1 MSMQKTKYSGRI
13 NRLKTEQTFSGISP
27 REVYEKEDIAAF
39 EDEIGKVAEYP
50 YTRGKYPRGYRHKLW
65 LRQQAFGFI
74 SAEESQKYLKYLLDK
89 GLQEL
94 RFSPDNF
101 NLAGVDPDHPIVEGT
116 IGFVGIPV
124 YSIYQMEKVLTDIKL
139 EEVFVDFNGAVT
151 VDDALKYAML
161 IGVAERRGVHLSDLR
176 GAMVN
181 DPLHAYAFE
190 TNPAPLNFEVPW
202 KLTMDAIEYSAKY
215 TPHFHPVVPCGYNM
229 SENGI
234 NCMQELAFI
243 ICIRM
248 EYINAAM
255 ARGLSFDSVGPEIP
269 LEFAC
274 EIDFFETICKI
285 RAARRMWAKLSKER
299 YGAKTLREMTAPASV
314 QLAGSSMIKNQ
325 PLFNIIR
332 LTSETISAV
341 LAGVQAIQL
350 IGFDEPLAIISYDGG
365 LINAG
370 IEEIVAHETGIPLVV
385 DPLGGSYYV
394 EWLTKKI
401 EDEAWKIIDHIEK
414 AGGFRKAFEKGI
426 IQGEIRKSIIERQKR
441 IDKKRI
447 IKVCENEFQHLAEEE
462 IPIRTLEYKDP
473 AKNSGKILAEFHEF
487 KRFRN
492 IKKVRNALAKIKK
505 AVKNGENVIEPIKE
519 AYKADATM
527 GETVGVLNESMGYG
541 YDPFGMIQRPEFL
554 NNLKP

>member
-1 MSMQKTKYSGRI
+1 MSEGKVKHSGRI
-13 NRLKTEQTFSGISP
+13 NTLKTEQTLSGIKP
-27 REVYEKEDIAAF
+27 KAAYEKEDIAAF
-39 EDEIGKVAEYP
+39 EDEIGKVAGYP
-50 YTRGKYPRGYRHKLW
+50 FTRGKYPRGYRHKLW
-65 LRQQAFGFI
+65 LKQQAFGFI
-74 SAEESQKYLKYLLDK
+74 SAEESRKYLKYLVDK

-116 IGFVGIPV
+116 IGFIGIPV
-124 YSIYQMEKVLTDIKL
+124 YSIHQMEEVLQDIDL
-139 EEVFVDFNGAVT
+139 REVFVDFNGAVT

-161 IGVAERRGVHLSDLR
+161 LGVFERRGIDITDLR

-190 TNPAPLNFEVPW
+190 TNPAPFNFEVPM

-215 TPHFHPVVPCGYNM
+215 TPQFHPVVPCGYNM

-234 NCMQELAFI
+234 TCIQELAYI

-255 ARGLSFDSVGPEIP
+255 ERGLSFDSVGPEIP

-314 QLAGSSMIKNQ
+314 QLAGSSMIKDQ
-325 PLFNIIR
+325 PIYNIIR
-332 LTSETISAV
+332 LTSEAISAV
-341 LAGVQAIQL
+341 LGGVQAMQL

-370 IEEIVAHETGIPLVV
+370 IEEIVGHETGIPLVV

-401 EDEAWKIIDHIEK
+401 EDEAWKIIERIEN
-414 AGGFRKAFEKGI
+414 AGGFRTMIEKGL
-426 IQGEIRKSIIERQKR
+426 IQDEIKKSVIERHKR
-441 IDKKRI
+441 MDRKEI
-447 IKVCENEFQHLAEEE
+447 IKVCDNEFQHLAEEE

-473 AKNSGKILAEFHEF
+473 AKNSAEIMAEFKAF
-487 KRFRN
+487 KKSRD
-492 IKKVRNALAKIKK
+492 IQKVKEALLKIRS
-505 AVKNGENVIEPIKE
+505 AVENGENVIGPIKD

-527 GETVGVLNESMGYG
+527 GETVGVLNEAMGHG
-541 YDPFGMIQRPEFL
+541 YDPFGMIERPEFL
-554 NNLKP
+554 ND

>member
-1 MSMQKTKYSGRI
+1 MSKQNTKHSGRV
-13 NRLKTEQTFSGISP
+13 NCLKTEQTLSGIKP
-27 REVYEKEDIAAF
+27 KEVYEKEDISAF
-39 EDEIGKVAEYP
+39 ENEIGKVANFP
-50 YTRGKYPRGYRHKLW
+50 FTRGKYPRGYRHKLW
-65 LRQQAFGFI
+65 LKQQAFGFI
-74 SAEESQKYLKYLLDK
+74 SAEESQKYLKYLVDK

-124 YSIYQMEKVLTDIKL
+124 YSIHQMEKVLDGINL

-161 IGVAERRGVHLSDLR
+161 LGVAERRDIDVTELR

-190 TNPAPLNFEVPW
+190 TNPAPFDFEVPW
-202 KLTMDAIEYSAKY
+202 KLTMDSIEYSSKY
-215 TPHFHPVVPCGYNM
+215 TPQFHPVVPCGYNM

-234 NCMQELAFI
+234 SCIQELAYI

-255 ARGLSFDSVGPEIP
+255 ARGLSFESVGPEIP

-299 YGAKTLREMTAPASV
+299 YNAKTLREMTAPASV
-314 QLAGSSMIKNQ
+314 QLAGSSMVKNQ
-325 PLFNIIR
+325 PIYNIIR
-332 LTSETISAV
+332 LTSEAISAV
-341 LAGVQAIQL
+341 LGGVQAMQL
-350 IGFDEPLAIISYDGG
+350 IGFDEPLSIISYDGG

-401 EDEAWKIIDHIEK
+401 EDEAWKIIERIEA
-414 AGGFRKAFEKGI
+414 AGGFRKSFEKGL
-426 IQGEIRKSIIERQKR
+426 IQSEIKQSIIERQKR
-441 IDKKRI
+441 IDNKQI
-447 IKVCENEFQHLAEEE
+447 IKVCDNEFQHLAEEE
-462 IPIRTLEYKDP
+462 IPIRTLEYNDP
-473 AKNSGKILAEFHEF
+473 AENSAKIMAEFNEF
-487 KRFRN
+487 KRSRD
-492 IKKVRNALAKIKK
+492 IHKVREALLKIRT
-505 AVKNGENVIEPIKE
+505 VVQDGGNVIGPIKE

-527 GETVGVLNESMGYG
+527 GETVGVFNEAMGHG
-541 YDPFGMIQRPEFL
+541 YDPFNMVQRPEFL
-554 NNLKP
+554 ND